1 MDPHNRLEATERS
14 RLAREASLA
23 ITDAVARIWHQRPGH
38 NTEFRLDGSTLT
50 LEVSDDIQSQPIS
63 LDDRSAGFRWF
74 YSFFILFQAQASGLF
89 KNSVILLDEPG
100 MSLHGKAQ
108 SDLVSLMND
117 LSAKNQIVYTTH
129 SPFMLD
135 PDRLDDVAVV
145 EDRSTGS
152 RVADSIWAVD
162 PDNSFPIQY
171 ALGFDIARLGFGLHD
186 QLIVEGASDY
196 WFLDGMRA
204 LVLRAK
210 GVDPLAKTATVFA
223 GGAARVMAQA
233 GTSIGQGHGVR
244 VLLDDDTEGRSQRM
258 VLLREKTVPDKSI
271 LLTTVDDRS
280 EAAIEDMF
288 GDEPYKRLARAVY
301 AKDLTET
308 SGQLR
313 IPAATAGH
321 PQIARRVESAFGGI
335 GVRFNKVHVARRFAE
350 MARSDTLPSPPS
362 SVDIDRYE
370 SFLSRIAELRAFER

>member
-1 MDPHNRLEATERS
+1 
-14 RLAREASLA
+14 
-23 ITDAVARIWHQRPGH
+23 
-38 NTEFRLDGSTLT
+38 
-50 LEVSDDIQSQPIS
+50 
-63 LDDRSAGFRWF
+63 
-74 YSFFILFQAQASGLF
+74 
-89 KNSVILLDEPG
+89 
-100 MSLHGKAQ
+100 
-108 SDLVSLMND
+108 
-117 LSAKNQIVYTTH
+117 
-129 SPFMLD
+129 
-135 PDRLDDVAVV
+135 
-145 EDRSTGS
+145 
-152 RVADSIWAVD
+152 
-162 PDNSFPIQY
+162 
-171 ALGFDIARLGFGLHD
+171 
-186 QLIVEGASDY
+186 
-196 WFLDGMRA
+196 
-204 LVLRAK
+204 
-210 GVDPLAKTATVFA
+210 
-223 GGAARVMAQA
+223 MAQA

-362 SVDIDRYE
+362 SVDIERYE
-370 SFLSRIAELRAFER
+370 SFLSRLAELRAFER